1 MGVSASTPA
10 TPAVLRNK
18 HLAHVSDP
26 RSPSAGIPR
35 TPIEVGAFPLST
47 AMPRPWFSRLPT
59 PQVVSSPTGSPQPS
73 PAEPA
78 VGISQDRDP
87 RSPTPGIFRTP
98 TRVVWSDNVDHL
110 VKQLGEI
117 FGDEAAAQEP
127 ASPDAACPAEEVA
140 QRSSLPPGGPGA
152 ATAVSEE
159 KVATPPSPCAAP
171 AWPARSKPMKRK
183 TTTKVLATAGGAGR
197 SPLSILQDDN
207 SPSAPA
213 PRQGKRHVLGE
224 NLGEKEVTVDPSR
237 SLKSGNYTW
246 SDLNKENQQCPF
258 VEN

>member
-1 MGVSASTPA
+1 MGVSGSAPA
-10 TPAVLRNK
+10 TPAALRNK

-35 TPIEVGAFPLST
+35 TPIEVGGFPP
-47 AMPRPWFSRLPT
+47 AIAIPRPRFLRLLS
-59 PQVVSSPTGSPQPS
+59 PQVVSSPTGSPQPGS
-73 PAEPA
+73 AEPA
-78 VGISQDRDP
+78 ASTSQDWDP

-98 TRVVWSDNVDHL
+98 MRVTWSDSVDHL
-110 VKQLGEI
+110 VKQLGET
-117 FGDEAAAQEP
+117 FGAEATAQEP
-127 ASPDAACPAEEVA
+127 VPPDAACPAEEPV
-140 QRSSLPPGGPGA
+140 QRSSLPAGGPGA
-152 ATAVSEE
+152 ATVVSEE
-159 KVATPPSPCAAP
+159 KVETLPSPTFFFLSLG
-171 AWPARSKPMKRK
+171 SKPMKRK
-183 TTTKVLATAGGAGR
+183 TTTKVMAAAGGAGR

-237 SLKSGNYTW
+237 TLKSGNYAW